1 MNWIDEKHLRIGPI
15 CARQSRYDPRAGSMR
30 TSIRESMSGQQR
42 LGARMRVSKVLVRG
56 YRSLRNVEVD
66 IDNYTALIGPNG
78 CGKSSV
84 LYALNWFFNGGS
96 LEAED
101 CHAGASIAST
111 VGTEV
116 APESPLAAI
125 DVSVTMVDLTAADRA
140 VLGKYGRGDSVTF
153 RRTWREDDKD
163 KMIGNAWQGPGFA
176 KVRAAGSAADVGT
189 AYQAI
194 QSNVAGLEP
203 LTGKARILEAL
214 DDWEANNVDVDLLE
228 EVPDDD
234 ASHLFGINGPNVI
247 RDRVQLV
254 LVPAAID
261 MEAQMSGASRGT
273 ALHTLV
279 GALMTSAG
287 ALART
292 EWATKHAVVLEELNK
307 SVSDGIAKATGVQQD
322 RVNERLAEMVPGA
335 RVEFRPVSP
344 PWAPK
349 AEESVSTH
357 VIIDGVADHISR
369 HGHGVQRSLLL
380 AMLQALAPD
389 LALKRSEVTGGDTT
403 DRELTADEQ
412 ARLDE
417 ELKNLPHL
425 IVCIEEPEIYQHPV
439 RARAFARVLGDVADR
454 PDVQVILATH
464 SPYFVAPKRFESLR
478 LFSISQR
485 ETGVRPRCS
494 IGQVVTASGKG
505 LPAVRKAVELHL
517 PSAFAE
523 GFFGEGT
530 ILVEGDT
537 DRVVLEVLAERL
549 GTPLDAL
556 GRSVVSAGGKTN
568 LPIAYA
574 LLSSLGVKAYPLL
587 DGDFLGADR
596 KYGAGPTRT
605 TENAASHA
613 ASHGSH
619 RQQTDDMLA
628 VLPPGATAVASAVP
642 YTFGDPT
649 VVTDFCT
656 IWHDDIEAELE
667 TWPSFTSA
675 LTGAGGRLRTKDF
688 VAYKDATI
696 AANLADLP
704 PKVRRCVEALT
715 SPW

>member
-1 MNWIDEKHLRIGPI
+1 
-15 CARQSRYDPRAGSMR
+15 
-30 TSIRESMSGQQR
+30 
-42 LGARMRVSKVLVRG
+42 MRVSKVLVRG
-56 YRSLRNVEVD
+56 YRSLRNVEVE
-66 IDNYTALIGPNG
+66 IDDYTALIGPNG

-96 LEAED
+96 LETED
-101 CHAGASIAST
+101 CHTGASIDST
-111 VGTEV
+111 NETEV
-116 APESPLAAI
+116 PHEPSLATI

-140 VLGKYGRGDSVTF
+140 VLGRYGRGDSVTF
-153 RRTWREDDKD
+153 RRTWRKDEKD
-163 KMIGNAWQGPGFA
+163 KIIGNAWQGPGFA
-176 KVRAAGSAADVGT
+176 KVRAAGSAPAVGA
-189 AYQAI
+189 AYKAI
-194 QSNVAGLEP
+194 QPNVEGLEP
-203 LTGKARILEAL
+203 VTGKANIFEAL
-214 DDWEANNVDVDLLE
+214 EVWEAKNVDVDLLE

-234 ASHLFGINGPNVI
+234 ASHLFGINGTNVI

-292 EWATKHAVVLEELNK
+292 EWATKHEVAIKELNK
-307 SVSDGIAKATGVQQD
+307 SVSDGIAKATGVQQK

-335 RVEFRPVSP
+335 SVEFRPVSP

-389 LALKRSEVTGGDTT
+389 LALKRSEVTGGDAT
-403 DRELTADEQ
+403 DRELTVDEQ

-417 ELKNLPHL
+417 ELTNLPHL

-439 RARAFARVLGDVADR
+439 RARAFARVLGEVADR

-478 LFSISQR
+478 LFSISER
-485 ETGVRPRCS
+485 KTGVHPRCS
-494 IGQVVTASGKG
+494 IGEVVTASGKS
-505 LPAVRKAVELHL
+505 LPAVAKAVELHL

-549 GTPLDAL
+549 GKPLDAL

-596 KYGAGPTRT
+596 KYGAAPHKP
-605 TENAASHA
+605 EIAASHA
-613 ASHGSH
+613 ASHESH
-619 RQQTDDMLA
+619 RKQTDDMLA
-628 VLPPGATAVASAVP
+628 VLSTGATAVANTAP
-642 YTFGDPT
+642 YKFGDPT
-649 VVTDFCT
+649 AVTDLCT

-667 TWPSFTSA
+667 IWPSFTSA
-675 LTGAGGRLRTKDF
+675 LTGAGGQLRTKDF

-696 AANLADLP
+696 AADLADLP
-704 PKVRRCVEALT
+704 PELRRCVETLT